1 MLKMFKKIVNDEI
14 ESLKKRQ
21 LKLDK
26 ELEELDKSIMEDKYK
41 IVRYTYGNG
50 KKRYTYL
57 IDGKYE
63 SFNYFMFLWTCRRC
77 IKKIY
82 VAKKERYYLF

>member
-1 MLKMFKKIVNDEI
+1 MFKKIVNDELDSI
-14 ESLKKRQ
+14 KKRQ
-21 LKLDK
+21 TELNKELK
-26 ELEELDKSIMEDKYK
+26 ELEKSIMEDKYK

-63 SFNYFMFLWTCRRC
+63 SFNYFMFLWTCRRY
-77 IKKIY
+77 IKKIH

>member
-1 MLKMFKKIVNDEI
+1 MFKKIVNDELDSI
-14 ESLKKRQ
+14 KKRQ
-21 LKLDK
+21 TELNKELK
-26 ELEELDKSIMEDKYK
+26 ELEKSIMENKYK

-57 IDGKYE
+57 INGRVE
-63 SFNYFMFLWTCRRC
+63 SKNYFMFLWTCRRY
-77 IKKIY
+77 INKIH

>member
-1 MLKMFKKIVNDEI
+1 MFKKIVNDELDSI
-14 ESLKKRQ
+14 KKRQ
-21 LKLDK
+21 DELNKELK
-26 ELEELDKSIMEDKYK
+26 ELEESIMENKYK

-57 IDGKYE
+57 INGVVE
-63 SFNYFMFLWTCRRC
+63 SKNYFMFLWTCRRY
-77 IKKIY
+77 IKKIH

>member
-1 MLKMFKKIVNDEI
+1 MFKKIVDDEVK
-14 ESLKKRQ
+14 SLKKR
-21 LKLDK
+21 KLELNK
-26 ELEELDKSIMEDKYK
+26 EIEELNKSIMENKYK

-57 IDGKYE
+57 IDGRVE
-63 SFNYFMFLWTCRRC
+63 SKKYFMFLWTCRRH
-77 IKKIY
+77 IKEIY

>member
-1 MLKMFKKIVNDEI
+1 MFKKIDNDELDSI
-14 ESLKKRQ
+14 KKCQ

-26 ELEELDKSIMEDKYK
+26 ELEELNKSIMEDKYK

-57 IDGKYE
+57 INGRVE
-63 SFNYFMFLWTCRRC
+63 SKNYFMFLWTCRRY
-77 IKKIY
+77 IKKIH

>member
-1 MLKMFKKIVNDEI
+1 MFKKIVNDELDSI
-14 ESLKKRQ
+14 KKRQ
-21 LKLDK
+21 AELNKERK
-26 ELEELDKSIMEDKYK
+26 ELEKSIMQDKYK

-57 IDGKYE
+57 INGRVE
-63 SFNYFMFLWTCRRC
+63 SKNYFMFLWTCRRY
-77 IKKIY
+77 IKKIH

>member
-1 MLKMFKKIVNDEI
+1 MFKKIANDEVDSI
-14 ESLKKRQ
+14 KKR
-21 LKLDK
+21 KLELNK
-26 ELEELDKSIMEDKYK
+26 EIEELNKSIMENKYK
-41 IVRYTYGNG
+41 IVRYTYWNG

-63 SFNYFMFLWTCRRC
+63 SFNYFMFIWTCRRY

-82 VAKKERYYLF
+82 VAKKERCDLF

>member
-1 MLKMFKKIVNDEI
+1 MFKKIGNDELHSI
-14 ESLKKRQ
+14 KKRQ
-21 LKLDK
+21 IGLDK
-26 ELEELDKSIMEDKYK
+26 ELKELEKSIMENKYN

-63 SFNYFMFLWTCRRC
+63 SFNYFMFLWTCRRY
-77 IKKIY
+77 IKKIH

>member
-1 MLKMFKKIVNDEI
+1 MFKKIVNDELNSI
-14 ESLKKRQ
+14 KKRQ
-21 LKLDK
+21 TELNKERK
-26 ELEELDKSIMEDKYK
+26 ELEKSIMEDRYK

-57 IDGKYE
+57 IDGRVE
-63 SFNYFMFLWTCRRC
+63 SKNYFMFLWTCRRY
-77 IKKIY
+77 IKKIH

>member
-1 MLKMFKKIVNDEI
+1 MFKKIDNDEI
-14 ESLKKRQ
+14 EILKKRR
-21 LKLDK
+21 LELNK
-26 ELEELDKSIMEDKYK
+26 EIEELNKSIMQNKYK

-63 SFNYFMFLWTCRRC
+63 SFNYFIFLWTCRRY
-77 IKKIY
+77 IKKIH
-82 VAKKERYYLF
+82 VVKKERYYLF

>member
-1 MLKMFKKIVNDEI
+1 MFKKIVNDELDSI
-14 ESLKKRQ
+14 KKRQ
-21 LKLDK
+21 LELNK
-26 ELEELDKSIMEDKYK
+26 EREDLEKSIMEDKYK

-57 IDGKYE
+57 INGRVE
-63 SFNYFMFLWTCRRC
+63 SKNYFMFLWTCRRY
-77 IKKIY
+77 IKKIH

>member
-1 MLKMFKKIVNDEI
+1 MFKKIVNDEVDSI
-14 ESLKKRQ
+14 KKRQ
-21 LKLDK
+21 TELNKERK
-26 ELEELDKSIMEDKYK
+26 ELEKSIMQNKYK
-41 IVRYTYGNG
+41 IVKYTYWNG

-57 IDGKYE
+57 IDGRIE
-63 SFNYFMFLWTCRRC
+63 SKKYFMFLWTCRRY

>member
-1 MLKMFKKIVNDEI
+1 MFKKIVNDEL

-26 ELEELDKSIMEDKYK
+26 ELEELEKSIMENKYK

-57 IDGKYE
+57 INGRVE
-63 SFNYFMFLWTCRRC
+63 SKNYFMFIWTCRRY
-77 IKKIY
+77 IKKIH
-82 VAKKERYYLF
+82 VTKKERYYLF

>member
-1 MLKMFKKIVNDEI
+1 MFKKIVNDELDSI
-14 ESLKKRQ
+14 KKRQ
-21 LKLDK
+21 IELNKERE
-26 ELEELDKSIMEDKYK
+26 ELEKSIMEDKYK

-57 IDGKYE
+57 INGRVE
-63 SFNYFMFLWTCRRC
+63 SKNYFMFLWTCRRY
-77 IKKIY
+77 IKKIH